1 MEIPKEILEFVKE
14 KVKRTYKIDEDEIEK
29 RFTSNAIKNKEFLK
43 KIENGNLKDFENWS
57 SFKEILKKTKKEIY
71 YILRQYKRNE
81 AQRKTLLDELE
92 KVLEKEGISSNAIEI
107 HKKILCT
114 HISSIERINFYQEFY
129 QKIFEIIGKPKR
141 ILDISC
147 GMNPFSLPFMRLDN
161 LMYICTEVKE
171 EECEFI
177 NSYFEIIS
185 KYINLKA
192 KAIKLDLFD
201 LESSEFQRNFIEKNK
216 LIEFDVAFL
225 LKLIPVMER
234 LKRGI
239 SDYILSWIP
248 SNILVISGSK
258 KSMVKGKKIGK
269 KEENLIKRILI
280 KNKLKIISK
289 IEFENEF
296 VFIVK
301 RHSYL

>member
-14 KVKRTYKIDEDEIEK
+14 NVRRRYRIDDKEIEK
-29 RFTSNAIKNKEFLK
+29 RFTLNAIKNKEFLK
-43 KIENGNLKDFENWS
+43 KIKKNLKDFENWS

-71 YILRQYKRNE
+71 YSLRQYKRNE
-81 AQRKTLLDELE
+81 AQRKILLNELE
-92 KVLEKEGISSNAIEI
+92 KVLEKEGMSSNAIEI

-129 QKIFEIIGKPKR
+129 QKIFEIIGKPRR

-147 GMNPFSLPFMRLDN
+147 GMNPFSLPFMKLN
-161 LMYICTEVKE
+161 NFTYICTEVKE

-177 NSYFEIIS
+177 NAYFSIIS
-185 KYINLKA
+185 KYINLEA
-192 KAIKLDLFD
+192 KAIKLNLFD
-201 LESSEFQRNFIEKNK
+201 LESSEFQRDFIEKNR
-216 LIEFDVAFL
+216 LTDFDVAFL
-225 LKLIPVMER
+225 LKLIPAMER
-234 LKRGI
+234 LKKGI
-239 SDYILSWIP
+239 SDYILNWLP
-248 SNILVISGSK
+248 SNTLIVSGSK
-258 KSMVKGKKIGK
+258 KSMVKGEEIGK

-301 RHSYL
+301 RHNSL